1 MTRIRKNP
9 LSYFCQ
15 MIATLPL
22 SREHSEDALQ
32 FSALDSVFDQGK
44 GPFAREFEQLLVAHR
59 VGDVE
64 SQLSGLPRSE
74 ELPRAAQLEVRF
86 GDFEAVRGAH
96 HGVEPRTRFVGHAE
110 RRHQDAMRLPG
121 ASADAPAKLME
132 LCEAEALGMLDH
144 HHGGVRH

>member
-9 LSYFCQ
+9 LAYFCQ
-15 MIATLPL
+15 LIATLPL

-110 RRHQDAMRLPG
+110 RRHQDAVRLPG
-121 ASADAPAKLME
+121 ASASRSSISFAGAS
-132 LCEAEALGMLDH
+132 AEAL
-144 HHGGVRH
+144 